1 MKKLRKIIEIDEEL
15 CDGCGQ
21 CVPSCAEGALQII
34 DGKARIVSDNLC
46 DGLGACMG
54 ECPTGAMQIIERE
67 ADDFDEEAVEKHLT
81 AHDSKKSPE
90 PAMACGCPSQ
100 QIQSFTTPC
109 ACSDNK
115 GTSAA
120 APIMGKASAQPSALS
135 HWPVQ
140 IRLIPAKAPF
150 LKNADLLVLADCAAV
165 ACPDLHADLLKGR
178 VVMMGCPK
186 FDDADEYVEKFTEI
200 FTKAGIKSLTI
211 VSMEVPCCAGLAWI
225 VKKGLT
231 AAGVNIPTTELIIGA
246 QGNLVSKTVSAN
258 SEQAAIV

>member
-54 ECPTGAMQIIERE
+54 ECPNGAMKIIERT
-67 ADDFDEEAVEKHLT
+67 AADFDETAVEKHL
-81 AHDSKKSPE
+81 AAIPEKAAPE

-100 QIQSFTTPC
+100 QIQSFSSPC
-109 ACSDNK
+109 ACSGNA
-115 GTSAA
+115 GISTTPPAV
-120 APIMGKASAQPSALS
+120 GRASGPASGQSSALS
-135 HWPVQ
+135 HWPIQ
-140 IRLIPAKAPF
+140 IRLIPAHAPF

-165 ACPDLHADLLKGR
+165 AYPALHADLMTGK

-186 FDDADEYVEKFTEI
+186 FDDADEYVKKFTEI
-200 FTKAGIKSLTI
+200 FTKAGIRSLTI

-225 VKKGLT
+225 VKKGLA
-231 AAGVNIPTTELIIGA
+231 AAGVNIPAVELVIGA
-246 QGNLVSKTVSAN
+246 QGDIVSKTV
-258 SEQAAIV
+258 AATGQ

>member
-54 ECPTGAMQIIERE
+54 ECPTGAMQIIERT
-67 ADDFDEEAVEKHLT
+67 ADDFDEAAVEKHLAAT
-81 AHDSKKSPE
+81 PVKAAPE

-100 QIQSFTTPC
+100 HIQSFSSPC
-109 ACSDNK
+109 ACSGNAQISADAAS
-115 GTSAA
+115 TSQTS
-120 APIMGKASAQPSALS
+120 GQPSVLS
-135 HWPVQ
+135 HWPIQ
-140 IRLIPAKAPF
+140 IRLIPAHAPF

-165 ACPDLHADLLKGR
+165 AYPALHADLMAGK

-186 FDDADEYVEKFTEI
+186 FDDADEYIKKFTEI

-211 VSMEVPCCAGLAWI
+211 VSMEVPCCASLAWI
-225 VKKGLT
+225 VKKGL
-231 AAGVNIPTTELIIGA
+231 AGAGVDIPTVELVIGA
-246 QGNLVSKTVSAN
+246 QGHILSKTV
-258 SEQAAIV
+258 AATGK

>member
-1 MKKLRKIIEIDEEL
+1 MKKLRKIIDIDEDL

-54 ECPTGAMQIIERE
+54 ECPTGAMRIIERT
-67 ADDFDEEAVEKHLT
+67 ADDFDEAAVEKHLAT
-81 AHDSKKSPE
+81 APTTAAPE

-100 QIQSFTTPC
+100 HIQSFSSPC
-109 ACSDNK
+109 ACSGNK
-115 GTSAA
+115 GISPA
-120 APIMGKASAQPSALS
+120 APIMDRASGTAPGQTSALT

-140 IRLIPAKAPF
+140 IRLIPAHAPF

-165 ACPDLHADLLKGR
+165 AYPALHADLVAGK

-186 FDDADEYVEKFTEI
+186 FDDADEYIKKFTEI
-200 FTKAGIKSLTI
+200 FTNAGIKSLTI
-211 VSMEVPCCAGLAWI
+211 VSMEVPCCAGMAWI
-225 VKKGLT
+225 VKKAL
-231 AAGVNIPTTELIIGA
+231 AGTGVDIPTVELVIGA
-246 QGNLVSKTVSAN
+246 QGHILSKTI
-258 SEQAAIV
+258 AATGE

>member
-1 MKKLRKIIEIDEEL
+1 MKKIRKIIEIDNEL

-54 ECPTGAMQIIERE
+54 ECPNGAMTIIERT
-67 ADDFDEEAVEKHLT
+67 ADDFDEEAVEKHL
-81 AHDSKKSPE
+81 AAVSSKTPPE

-100 QIQSFTTPC
+100 QIQSFSTPC
-109 ACSDNK
+109 ACSNNH
-115 GTSAA
+115 GVTSSQSIGLAA
-120 APIMGKASAQPSALS
+120 GKPSALS
-135 HWPVQ
+135 HWPVK
-140 IRLIPAKAPF
+140 IRLIPAHAPF
-150 LKNADLLVLADCAAV
+150 LKNADLLILADCAA
-165 ACPDLHADLLKGR
+165 AAYPALHSELMAGK

-186 FDDADEYVEKFTEI
+186 FDNSEEYIQRFTEI

-225 VKKGLT
+225 VKKGLA
-231 AAGVNIPTTELIIGA
+231 AAGVDIPAVELVIGA
-246 QGNLVSKTVSAN
+246 QGNIVSKTN
-258 SEQAAIV
+258 AATGK

>member
-54 ECPTGAMQIIERE
+54 ECPTGAMRIIERT
-67 ADDFDEEAVEKHLT
+67 ADDFDEAAVEKHLAT
-81 AHDSKKSPE
+81 APEKAAPE

-100 QIQSFTTPC
+100 HIQSFSSPC
-109 ACSDNK
+109 ACSGNN
-115 GTSAA
+115 GISAA
-120 APIMGKASAQPSALS
+120 APLMGRASGTTPGQTSALT
-135 HWPVQ
+135 HWPIQ
-140 IRLIPAKAPF
+140 IRLIPAHAPF

-165 ACPDLHADLLKGR
+165 AYPGLHADLMAGK

-186 FDDADEYVEKFTEI
+186 FDDADEYIKKFTEI

-225 VKKGLT
+225 VKKGLA
-231 AAGVNIPTTELIIGA
+231 AAGVNMPAVEVVVGA
-246 QGNLVSKTVSAN
+246 QGNIVSKTDVATGK
-258 SEQAAIV
+258 

>member
-90 PAMACGCPSQ
+90 PAMACGCSSQ
-100 QIQSFTTPC
+100 QIQSFSSPC

-115 GTSAA
+115 VTSAA

-135 HWPVQ
+135 HWPIQ

-150 LKNADLLVLADCAAV
+150 LRNADLLVLADCAAV
-165 ACPDLHADLLKGR
+165 ACPDIHADLLKGR

-186 FDDADEYVEKFTEI
+186 FDDADEYIQKFTEI

-211 VSMEVPCCAGLAWI
+211 VSMEVPCCAGLSWI

-246 QGNLVSKTVSAN
+246 QGNLVSNKITSTG
-258 SEQAAIV
+258 EQASIA